1 MLKVILNKTIYNKNF
16 LSLAGNGV
24 SALFG
29 LIVFMLL
36 ARTFSA
42 DVFGEWVIY
51 LSTAT
56 FLEMFRFGLTR
67 TGLIRFLSGATGEE
81 RARLKGTNYV
91 VGLVITGLI
100 FFVLYLALLIFYK
113 PIMASPYRLFF
124 LWYPLLAIFNLP
136 FNNALSVLQAEE
148 KFLQILIIRTINVA
162 SFALLLA
169 LNYFLHW
176 NLSLQHLIW
185 WHLLLNL
192 ATSVYVIVKKW
203 DGLFDLKYYSRDT
216 LKTLLR
222 FGKYTT
228 VTLIG
233 SNLLRS
239 ADTFILSIS
248 PLGSAAVATYSI
260 PLKLMEMLQIPLRSF
275 AATAFPKLSRAS
287 INEEWGKFKFFF
299 YHYTGVVTFLFL
311 PVIVLGFFFA
321 KYFVLLLGGPEY
333 LKPFPATGESTVFLF
348 QVFVLYGFLLPLDR
362 MTGVGLDAINK
373 PEKNFYKIIA
383 MVLANIIGDLIAVFV
398 FKKLLFVAYATWIF
412 TFVGVILGYIYLN
425 REVPLNFFKI
435 FTIGWKSLIQYFF
448 RKQTEYEL
456 K

>member
-1 MLKVILNKTIYNKNF
+1 MLNTILNKTIKNKNF
-16 LSLAGNGV
+16 LSFAGNGI
-24 SALFG
+24 SAIFG
-29 LIVFMLL
+29 VIVFALL

-56 FLEMFRFGLTR
+56 FIEMFRFGLTR
-67 TGLIRFLSGATGEE
+67 TGLVRFLSGAKGDE
-81 RARLKGTNYV
+81 RARLMGTNYII
-91 VGLVITGLI
+91 GLVITGLI
-100 FFVLYLALLIFYK
+100 FIILYIILFLFQK
-113 PIMASPYRLFF
+113 PILASPYKLFF
-124 LWYPLLAIFNLP
+124 TWYPLLALFNLP
-136 FNNALSVLQAEE
+136 FNNALTVLQSEE
-148 KFLQILIIRTINVA
+148 KFFQIMVIKVVNLA

-169 LNYFLHW
+169 LNYFYDWH
-176 NLSLQHLIW
+176 LSLQSLIIYHLAI
-185 WHLLLNL
+185 NL
-192 ATSVYVIVKKW
+192 ATSVFVIIKRW
-203 DGLFDLKYYSRDT
+203 DGIFFINYFDKET
-216 LKTLLR
+216 LKTLLE

-275 AATAFPKLSRAS
+275 ASTAFPRLSRAS
-287 INEEWGKFKFFF
+287 INNEMGKFKFYF
-299 YHYTGVVTFLFL
+299 YHYTGIVTFMFL
-311 PVIVLGFFFA
+311 PIIVICFIFA
-321 KYFVLLLGGPEY
+321 KYFVLTLGGAQY
-333 LKPFPATGESTVFLF
+333 LKPFPLTGESTVFLF
-348 QVFVLYGFLLPLDR
+348 QIFVLYGFLLPVDR

-383 MVLANIIGDLIAVFV
+383 MVIANIIGDLIAVFV
-398 FKKLLFVAYATWIF
+398 FKKLLYVAYATWIF
-412 TFVGVILGYIYLN
+412 TVVGVILGWVYLDK
-425 REVPLNFFKI
+425 EVSLNFRKI
-435 FTIGWKSLIQYFF
+435 FAIGWKSIIQYLF